1 MTVFNPLRRAI
12 LGSLSLFCTGA
23 LARVPTGAP
32 ALLLAREAA
41 PDVDPAGF
49 LVSEKLDGVRAF
61 WDGEVLRFRGGG
73 VIAAPPWFLA
83 RLPRV
88 ALDGELWLGRGR
100 FEELSALARR
110 QQAPDAAW
118 QQVRF
123 MVFELPGAAGSF
135 AARHARLQAL
145 IDPLLWPQLFSVE
158 QHVVPSNAALHA
170 RLQAVVKA
178 GGEGLMLHR
187 ADAPYVT
194 GRQAVLLKLKPH
206 QDAEAMVIGHLPGR
220 GKHAGRLGALQ
231 VRNAA
236 GVEFALGSGLSDAQ
250 REQPPRVGE
259 VVTYTYRGVT
269 AAGVPRFATFL
280 RWRGVG

>member
-1 MTVFNPLRRAI
+1 MNTFNPLRRAL

-41 PDVDPAGF
+41 SDVDPAGF
-49 LVSEKLDGVRAF
+49 LVSEKLDGVRAL

-73 VIAAPPWFLA
+73 VIAAPPWFLS
-83 RLPRV
+83 RLPRF

-100 FEELSALARR
+100 FEELSALVRR
-110 QQAPDAAW
+110 QQPRDAAW
-118 QQVRF
+118 QDVRY

-135 AARHARLQAL
+135 AARQARLQAL
-145 IDPLLWPQLFSVE
+145 IDPLLWPQLFAVE
-158 QHVVPSNAALHA
+158 QHVVPSNAALNA
-170 RLQAVVKA
+170 RLRAVVQS

-194 GRQAVLLKLKPH
+194 GRQDVLLKLKPH
-206 QDAEAMVIGHLPGR
+206 HDAEAVVIGHQPGR

-231 VRNAA
+231 VRTAA
-236 GVEFALGSGLSDAQ
+236 GVAFALGSGLSDAQ

-259 VVTYTYRGVT
+259 VVTFTYRGVT

-280 RWRGVG
+280 RLRGAG